1 MAKEKGQYVQAT
13 KDDVAHFEEW
23 ETTRRMYSQLCLLGT
38 MQYLLMLRLQ
48 KRFEM
53 HRLHMTHEQKQMITR
68 TIAYLSEAAKL
79 LGLQDYMASGLGKG
93 GEKDFIKM
101 NTTLAREGYEGIRL
115 LLNWQNATRH
125 GANNPKEIEKYLNGL
140 STGKKRYFTKKL
152 IDTFHL
158 QEDK

>member
-13 KDDVAHFEEW
+13 KEDVAHFEEW

-38 MQYLLMLRLQ
+38 MQYLLLLRLQ
-48 KRFEM
+48 PRFAM
-53 HRLHMTHEQKQMITR
+53 HRLHMTHEQKQLITR
-68 TIAYLSEAAKL
+68 TMDLLGKAAKNL
-79 LGLQDYMASGLGKG
+79 ELQDYMASGLGKG
-93 GEKDFIKM
+93 GEQDFVKM

-125 GANNPKEIEKYLNGL
+125 GLTPVEEIEKYINGL
-140 STGKKRYFTKKL
+140 STGHKRWFTKKL
-152 IDTFHL
+152 IDTFRL